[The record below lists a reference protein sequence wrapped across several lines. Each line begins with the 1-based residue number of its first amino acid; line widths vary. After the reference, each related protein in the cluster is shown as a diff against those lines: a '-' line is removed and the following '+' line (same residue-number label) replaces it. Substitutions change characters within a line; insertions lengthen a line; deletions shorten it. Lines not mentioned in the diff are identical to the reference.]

1 MASPSMSD
9 RTSAPSYLPR
19 EPPYWAVSR
28 VAYLLIMLFV
38 AAAAAAVVVRVP
50 EVVTAQFALV
60 PTRGVDPVKA
70 PRRGTVTEVRVRE
83 GDAVGADQP
92 IAVIG
97 SEELGDRWSE
107 LQMLETQLRGA
118 EAALLNV
125 RDQRANQ
132 RQAER
137 EQERALRD
145 RVAVLDKMTGLREE
159 QITLSREFVERR
171 RRLFEEGL
179 TNREE
184 ITRAYLEAQEQTLR
198 LAELEADRSAA
209 QRALA
214 GLLHEIEARDAAFRE
229 QERQLNERIDTSR
242 IRAGQLRA
250 ERVGRQRADAEVSA
264 PCAGV
269 VLRLALRAP
278 RAVVQEGELIAEV
291 ACAGERLQAELTMPQ
306 SGVARVREGTPVRLL
321 YDAFPYQQFGVRYG
335 SVRWVSPATAL
346 SEPHGGFRVLVDLA
360 DTVFTVDGESRRP
373 MPGMTGTAR
382 LVVGQRSLLEYGLG
396 PLRELRER
404 FAEPARDRAPAA
416 GHRGT

>member
-1 MASPSMSD
+1 MASPSMSE
-9 RTSAPSYLPR
+9 RSAAPSYLPR
-19 EPPYWAVSR
+19 EPPYWAVSG

-50 EVVTAQFALV
+50 EVVTAQFALI
-60 PTRGVDPVKA
+60 PMRGVDPVKA
-70 PRRGTVTEVRVRE
+70 PRRGTVTELRVRE
-83 GDAVGADQP
+83 GDAVADDQP

-107 LQMLETQLRGA
+107 LRTLETQLLGT
-118 EAALLNV
+118 EAALSNV
-125 RDQRANQ
+125 RDQRANE
-132 RQAER
+132 RRAER

-145 RVAVLDKMTGLREE
+145 RIAVLDKMTGLREE
-159 QITLSREFVERR
+159 QIKLSQEFVERR

-184 ITRAYLEAQEQTLR
+184 ITRAYLEAQEHTLR

-209 QRALA
+209 ERTLA

-229 QERQLNERIDTSR
+229 QERQLNERLDTNR

-250 ERVGRQRADAEVSA
+250 ERVGPEHADAEVPA

-278 RAVVQEGELIAEV
+278 RAVVQEGDLIAEV

-335 SVRWVSPATAL
+335 AVRWVSPATAG
-346 SEPHGGFRVLVDLA
+346 SEHGGFRVLVDLA
-360 DTVFTVDGESRRP
+360 DTVFTVNGETRRP

-404 FAEPARDRAPAA
+404 FAEPPPERGTPAA